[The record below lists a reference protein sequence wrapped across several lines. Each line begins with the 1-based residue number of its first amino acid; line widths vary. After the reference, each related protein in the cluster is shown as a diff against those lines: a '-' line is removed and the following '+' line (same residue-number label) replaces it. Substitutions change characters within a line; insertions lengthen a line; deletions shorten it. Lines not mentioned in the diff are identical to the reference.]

1 MTNYFLNLLRPN
13 AERPTKP
20 VPISKSVAGS
30 GTVEGPG
37 SEDPPGGGEAVTGVD
52 LKLCGATVLAS
63 SPGQPTIPKNIITTH
78 KNNKNLFILFFL
90 YKIY

>member
-13 AERPTKP
+13 AARPTKP

-30 GTVEGPG
+30 GTGEGPV
-37 SEDPPGGGEAVTGVD
+37 SEDPPTEGEAATGVD
-52 LKLCGATVLAS
+52 LKLCGATELAS

-78 KNNKNLFILFFL
+78 KNNKNPLILLSF
-90 YKIY
+90 Y